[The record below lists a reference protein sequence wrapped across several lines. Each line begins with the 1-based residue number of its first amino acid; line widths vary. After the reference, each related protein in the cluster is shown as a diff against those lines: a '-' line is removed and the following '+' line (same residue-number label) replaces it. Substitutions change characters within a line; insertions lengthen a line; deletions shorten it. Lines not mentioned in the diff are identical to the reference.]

1 MHQDAKR
8 CLKCKNALC
17 QKFCPVHTDVPTI
30 IALYNNDDKLS
41 AQTLLFD
48 NNPLSAVCS
57 LVCDWQRQCY
67 GHCVLNA
74 KKDPIHFYEIEQEL
88 SLEYLQNSH
97 FSKNEITKDKV
108 AIVGA
113 GPAGIVA
120 AIKLSDDGY
129 NVTIFEKQS
138 YIGGV
143 LRYGIPEFRLA
154 KDIVDNYARILKEKG
169 IAIRNNVEIGVS
181 LSLQQL
187 KDDGFKAILVATGAS
202 KPKGLN
208 IKNETAS
215 NVAYAIDFLKNSE
228 SFVFGKKII
237 VLGGGNVA
245 IDAARSANKLGYDT
259 YIYYRKTLA
268 DMPANVLEVEE
279 AIEEGVKICDF
290 EVPME
295 IVDGGMIFAKGE
307 NVISED
313 GRKKTRIIDNTE
325 HFVECDGIIVAVS
338 QTLNPDLKGELAL
351 NKYEFYDTNEDRMTS
366 MDGVFVAGDA
376 YLGAKTVVMAVQD
389 AKEAV
394 DKMKAYLESKHG

>member
-1 MHQDAKR
+1 MHQDANR

-17 QKFCPVHTDVPTI
+17 QKYCPVHTDVPRVV
-30 IALYNNDDKLS
+30 ALYNENDRLS
-41 AQTLLFD
+41 AQTMLFE

-57 LVCDWQRQCY
+57 LVCDWQRQCF

-74 KKDPIHFYEIEQEL
+74 KKAPIHFYEIEQEL
-88 SLEYLQNSH
+88 SLDYIQNVH
-97 FSKNEITKDKV
+97 FIKNEITKDKV

-129 NVTIFEKQS
+129 DVAVFEKQS

-143 LRYGIPEFRLA
+143 LRYGIPDFRLA

-169 IAIRNNVEIGVS
+169 VAVRNNVEIGVS

-215 NVAYAIDFLKNSE
+215 NVAYAIDFLKNPD
-228 SFVFGKKII
+228 SFDFGKKVI

-268 DMPANVLEVEE
+268 DMPANVIEVEE

-290 EVPME
+290 EVPIE

-307 NVISED
+307 NVIGED
-313 GRKKTRIIDNTE
+313 GRKKTRVVENTE
-325 HFVECDGIIVAVS
+325 HFVQCDGIIVAVS
-338 QTLNPDLKGELAL
+338 QTLNPDLRDELTL
-351 NKYEFYDTNEDRMTS
+351 NKYDFYDTDEHRMTS
-366 MDGVFVAGDA
+366 KDGVFVAGDA

-389 AKEAV
+389 AKEV
-394 DKMKAYLESKHG
+394 VSEIKAYLENDHE